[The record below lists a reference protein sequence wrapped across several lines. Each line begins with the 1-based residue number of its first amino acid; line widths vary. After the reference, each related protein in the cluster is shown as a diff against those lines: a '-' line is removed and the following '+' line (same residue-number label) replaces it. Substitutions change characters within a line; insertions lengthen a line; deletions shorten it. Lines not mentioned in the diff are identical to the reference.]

1 MEFHKREIHGSV
13 YVSNQIFLVVLLDAF
28 DSDQIGQAEPMARI
42 VPKRKEKHIDEPQR
56 RFASHELFQ
65 RVARST

>member
-42 VPKRKEKHIDEPQR
+42 VPKRKEKNIDEPR

>member
-1 MEFHKREIHGSV
+1 MEFHKREIHVSV

-28 DSDQIGQAEPMARI
+28 DSDQIAQAEPMARI
-42 VPKRKEKHIDEPQR
+42 VPKRKEKNIDEPQR